1 MSSATLLCSV
11 SWCIGKKSQRTQ
23 RKLSEGQG
31 CQKLRAARRSCS
43 NLEEA
48 ELTPTGLRGRFL
60 EEEPGKWSSPWTGR
74 GQWVGRCEAC
84 LGKVRLPASWKL
96 DLMKRVAQEARK
108 WFGVSLAPKSE
119 RGPSLVENTKDLLS
133 RGVGR
138 SRLDC
143 WEMGSTKL
151 GP

>member
-1 MSSATLLCSV
+1 M
-11 SWCIGKKSQRTQ
+11 
-23 RKLSEGQG
+23 
-31 CQKLRAARRSCS
+31 
-43 NLEEA
+43 
-48 ELTPTGLRGRFL
+48 
-60 EEEPGKWSSPWTGR
+60 
-74 GQWVGRCEAC
+74 GRCEAC

-108 WFGVSLAPKSE
+108 WWFGVSLALKSE
-119 RGPSLVENTKDLLS
+119 RGQSLVENTEVLLS